1 MAFNENMEALNN
13 MLKLVDPSKLEG
25 INAIC
30 QLELTGD
37 GGGVAQIKTH
47 EGTIEVRE
55 GTPGSPDI
63 TIRMAGTDFPS
74 LLSGQLNAVAA
85 FMTGPIKIDGDMSL
99 VFKLQKLLGG

>member
-37 GGGVAQIKTH
+37 GGS
-47 EGTIEVRE
+47 
-55 GTPGSPDI
+55 SPDK
-63 TIRMAGTDFPS
+63 DP
-74 LLSGQLNAVAA
+74 
-85 FMTGPIKIDGDMSL
+85 
-99 VFKLQKLLGG
+99 